1 MDGLLNRR
9 AVLKRGGRLCPPL
22 QAGTPALLMCKF
34 PLLLAF
40 SIAGC
45 SPREKDSRVKSS
57 DIESPPH
64 LIVACAAV
72 LKPFLDDAMAQSA
85 AAGTPLALDVRYGG
99 SGTLLA
105 SMRAGRPCDLFLS
118 ADDVYIEDAIK
129 DGLLHEKIEIAPLTA
144 VIAVR
149 ADSGKS
155 IQTWADLLQP
165 GVRVALALPETAA
178 IGRCVQLH
186 LEERGLWRPLLDHA
200 TVTMPT
206 VADAMHA
213 LTLGGVDAAIV
224 WDVMLVHRE
233 NMVEVRLSELEGATA
248 TAAIGCSSRAGAREV
263 GERLATAFRRS
274 WPTPEA
280 AKMPLEP
287 KAMNPPEKP

>member
-1 MDGLLNRR
+1 MYGFLNRR
-9 AVLKRGGRLCPPL
+9 ALSKWSGRPCPPL
-22 QAGTPALLMCKF
+22 QTGTPALLMCKF

-45 SPREKDSRVKSS
+45 SPREKDSRVKPS
-57 DIESPPH
+57 DIESPH

-72 LKPFLDDAMAQSA
+72 LKPFLDDAMAQGA

-118 ADDVYIEDAIK
+118 ADDVYIENAIK

-165 GVRVALALPETAA
+165 GIRVALALPETAA

-233 NMVEVRLSELEGATA
+233 NMVEVRPPELEGATA
-248 TAAIGCSSRAGAREV
+248 TAVIGCSSRPGAREV
-263 GERLATAFRRS
+263 GERLATAFRRF
-274 WPTPEA
+274 WPTPVA
-280 AKMPLEP
+280 AKTPLEP
-287 KAMNPPEKP
+287 KAMTPPEKP